1 MSNNYLKI
9 HFKKYQAHLKWTLE
23 VDMSKIK
30 TLFGKR
36 LKEYR
41 KHANLTQAQLA
52 ESVGVDDKHISCIE
66 AGKNFPSADLIERLA
81 KSLNIEPKN
90 LFEYYHLQDE
100 VDLKKEIVLMAQKL
114 SIQELTLTYKYMRNF
129 LIE

>member
-1 MSNNYLKI
+1 
-9 HFKKYQAHLKWTLE
+9 
-23 VDMSKIK
+23 MSKIK

-66 AGKNFPSADLIERLA
+66 AGKNFPSADLIERIA
-81 KSLNIEPKN
+81 NSLKIEPKN
-90 LFEYYHLQDE
+90 LFEYYHLQNE
-100 VDLKKEIVLMAQKL
+100 EDLKNDIISMTNKL
-114 SIQELTLTYKYMRNF
+114 SIQELMLTYKYMRNF